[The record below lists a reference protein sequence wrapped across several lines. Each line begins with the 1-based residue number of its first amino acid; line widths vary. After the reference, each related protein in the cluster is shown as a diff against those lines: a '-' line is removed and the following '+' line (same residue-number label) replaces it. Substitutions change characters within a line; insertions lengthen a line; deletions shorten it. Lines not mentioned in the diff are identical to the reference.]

1 MATRPLDLLD
11 NMRKMPLHEVEDTL
25 TRAVKKCMEGIAIK
39 VGHKLEK
46 ELGAL
51 VGLVFDPGLIA
62 FLEPQ
67 DELVSAVNG
76 LMVDRRHENNFAELK
91 KHTDLHPIKRNV
103 TRWSSIFKMVERYI
117 RIRPEIKKVEA
128 VEEKLQLREGPD
140 IAEVR
145 VLFDTLVS
153 EYPVMAAHLKPT
165 PFETGVVMWEVSG
178 AGSGA
183 TSYMSLVKM
192 ISPTSNTVEL
202 MFSTCKLVL
211 TPQRSA
217 MLPANFE
224 QLSFRRVN
232 RTMWDATKVARRWC
246 HP

>member
-1 MATRPLDLLD
+1 
-11 NMRKMPLHEVEDTL
+11 
-25 TRAVKKCMEGIAIK
+25 
-39 VGHKLEK
+39 
-46 ELGAL
+46 
-51 VGLVFDPGLIA
+51 
-62 FLEPQ
+62 
-67 DELVSAVNG
+67 
-76 LMVDRRHENNFAELK
+76 MVDRRHENNFAELK

-117 RIRPEIKKVEA
+117 RIRPEIKKVDA

-145 VLFDTLVS
+145 VLFDTLIS

-165 PFETGVVMWEVSG
+165 PFETGVVMVIPGSSLSLSYAESAALKRFEVLQYLGGGGGKRKDREGDYASMLLKGSG
-178 AGSGA
+178 KSQEQVHGA

-232 RTMWDATKVARRWC
+232 RTMWDATKVARVSAEETL
-246 HP
+246 